1 MLRSLHPTLLIIVAL
16 AGPLAAQERLERT
29 RREVSYPPELPG
41 GVEVVT
47 DRSEKML
54 VATTE
59 LRADVQIAKTPPTID
74 FLYYPGQTYPG
85 KPWSNWGDSISVNGK
100 YYASI
105 GDHLAPRG
113 NAFVFEYDP
122 ETRKLRKLVD
132 LQKTLNLPEGH
143 YTPGKIHGQLGMG
156 KDGWIYFST
165 HRGSKRVTTDEYHY
179 EGDWILR
186 TNPKTAKTEIVARCP
201 VPRHSVPNSIL
212 DPERMIFYGGTASG
226 VNAETEEIRFFAYD
240 LQNKKLLTSVTDGPA
255 RAMIYSSSQ
264 GAVYYTPNNDL
275 SPLMKFDP
283 STDQAPQKIS
293 GELGIRAATEETADG
308 IVYSVSQ
315 GHRGEPS
322 YLYSFNVKS
331 GSIERLEQAAVGT
344 QTYVATIDASPGGR
358 YLYYIPGA
366 HGGAD
371 KDGSPIVQYDT
382 KERSHKVLAFLD
394 PYYRE
399 KYRAIPA
406 GTYSVA
412 VDPAGDKLYV
422 TWNVSRGSRA
432 WDCCALTVVHIP
444 ESERP
449 E

>member
-1 MLRSLHPTLLIIVAL
+1 
-16 AGPLAAQERLERT
+16 
-29 RREVSYPPELPG
+29 
-41 GVEVVT
+41 
-47 DRSEKML
+47 
-54 VATTE
+54 
-59 LRADVQIAKTPPTID
+59 
-74 FLYYPGQTYPG
+74 
-85 KPWSNWGDSISVNGK
+85 
-100 YYASI
+100 
-105 GDHLAPRG
+105 
-113 NAFVFEYDP
+113 
-122 ETRKLRKLVD
+122 
-132 LQKTLNLPEGH
+132 
-143 YTPGKIHGQLGMG
+143 
-156 KDGWIYFST
+156 
-165 HRGSKRVTTDEYHY
+165 
-179 EGDWILR
+179 
-186 TNPKTAKTEIVARCP
+186 
-201 VPRHSVPNSIL
+201 
-212 DPERMIFYGGTASG
+212 
-226 VNAETEEIRFFAYD
+226 
-240 LQNKKLLTSVTDGPA
+240 
-255 RAMIYSSSQ
+255 MIYSSSQ

-275 SPLMKFDP
+275 APLMKFDP
-283 STDQAPQKIS
+283 STDQTPQKIS

-344 QTYVATIDASPGGR
+344 QTYVATIDASPSGR

-382 KERSHKVLAFLD
+382 KLHTLKVLAFLD

-422 TWNVSRGSRA
+422 TWNVSRGTRA